1 MNFNH
6 SDLSTNNDGTITR
19 PGVQRLS
26 FSSIFTTHWLATL
39 SKFIN
44 LSEAQ
49 CYRSLKKK
57 ERKKRVKLCAIPLMV
72 TEIIT

>member
-6 SDLSTNNDGTITR
+6 SDPSTNNDGTITR
-19 PGVQRLS
+19 PGVQRLR

-49 CYRSLKKK
+49 FYRL
-57 ERKKRVKLCAIPLMV
+57 
-72 TEIIT
+72 